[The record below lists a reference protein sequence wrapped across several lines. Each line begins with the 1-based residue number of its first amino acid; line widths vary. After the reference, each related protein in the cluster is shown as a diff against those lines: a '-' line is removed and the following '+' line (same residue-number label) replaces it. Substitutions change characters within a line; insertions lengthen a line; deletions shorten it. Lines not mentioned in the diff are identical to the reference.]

1 MIKTNVILMNYPQVW
16 PEVGIQL
23 CQWHVDRAVKRKLA
37 SQKQNQR
44 SKYQVDE
51 AVTEF
56 DFIDPTFI
64 PKEHLEVKFVMCPP
78 TLRDTVIDLLRKH
91 FNMHPKIPVSA
102 SGEFWTCAEIRRNAV
117 REMYDFC
124 IAHGLASLW
133 AYLWSSW
140 YKATRW
146 TLWARSTHTNIPLA
160 KTNMVIEAHW
170 KVLKHSYLYRFNR
183 PRLDYLVWVICSRV
197 LPDQLSRFQQMQLGR
212 QAPAWFSDFKS
223 DWKQLVKKSI
233 ADGVKECHYTDL
245 VRWICSCPS
254 FLGSRFL
261 ICKHL
266 VHRALEAAKSRDSQ
280 GIRLVYANF
289 KRQDNYPFLIW
300 DGSKQHNS
308 PQKTDEETSRNDVF
322 DSRFLVADGDD
333 ETHDPDIRQNC
344 ELKVAALKRMADH
357 LEQELSVNNLQHVS
371 GVVNNMDRLF
381 TMLDDIESARRK
393 RRRDRTWRGS
403 TPWTMFLQ

>member
-1 MIKTNVILMNYPQVW
+1 
-16 PEVGIQL
+16 
-23 CQWHVDRAVKRKLA
+23 
-37 SQKQNQR
+37 
-44 SKYQVDE
+44 
-51 AVTEF
+51 
-56 DFIDPTFI
+56 
-64 PKEHLEVKFVMCPP
+64 
-78 TLRDTVIDLLRKH
+78 
-91 FNMHPKIPVSA
+91 
-102 SGEFWTCAEIRRNAV
+102 
-117 REMYDFC
+117 
-124 IAHGLASLW
+124 
-133 AYLWSSW
+133 
-140 YKATRW
+140 
-146 TLWARSTHTNIPLA
+146 
-160 KTNMVIEAHW
+160 
-170 KVLKHSYLYRFNR
+170 
-183 PRLDYLVWVICSRV
+183 
-197 LPDQLSRFQQMQLGR
+197 
-212 QAPAWFSDFKS
+212 
-223 DWKQLVKKSI
+223 
-233 ADGVKECHYTDL
+233 
-245 VRWICSCPS
+245 
-254 FLGSRFL
+254 
-261 ICKHL
+261 L